1 MEIMYPIVIVICV
14 IFGLAIFFINFNKK
28 KQYINGKKVANTKY
42 IKETEYYKTKVK
54 KYKIVSN
61 IIKTI
66 SLICIIISSI
76 LIARPV
82 TIQTKSEDKYN
93 RDILISLDVST
104 SESKV
109 NLELVKKFKESIS
122 QEESELVDRFKE
134 YLQIAIMSIKNNESK
149 FINKDDE
156 SIRSVVTKM
165 ANDLIYASLETKKR
179 VLIEDK
185 NLIRIN
191 EYSNQAYKDATK
203 IVMGDSEAIEYD
215 IDKRIDE
222 INYLLEEVKE
232 YNKDIAKKMVSEI
245 ILDLNFIKNPKTGIT
260 SLRLGHFIRDYE
272 NANNKEEER

>member
-1 MEIMYPIVIVICV
+1 M
-14 IFGLAIFFINFNKK
+14 
-28 KQYINGKKVANTKY
+28 
-42 IKETEYYKTKVK
+42 
-54 KYKIVSN
+54 
-61 IIKTI
+61 
-66 SLICIIISSI
+66 
-76 LIARPV
+76 
-82 TIQTKSEDKYN
+82 
-93 RDILISLDVST
+93 
-104 SESKV
+104 
-109 NLELVKKFKESIS
+109 
-122 QEESELVDRFKE
+122 
-134 YLQIAIMSIKNNESK
+134 
-149 FINKDDE
+149 
-156 SIRSVVTKM
+156 
-165 ANDLIYASLETKKR
+165 
-179 VLIEDK
+179 IEDK

>member
-1 MEIMYPIVIVICV
+1 MMDD
-14 IFGLAIFFINFNKK
+14 G
-28 KQYINGKKVANTKY
+28 YI
-42 IKETEYYKTKVK
+42 
-54 KYKIVSN
+54 S
-61 IIKTI
+61 
-66 SLICIIISSI
+66 
-76 LIARPV
+76 
-82 TIQTKSEDKYN
+82 
-93 RDILISLDVST
+93 
-104 SESKV
+104 
-109 NLELVKKFKESIS
+109 ELVKKFKESIS

-260 SLRLGHFIRDYE
+260 SLRLGHFIRVMRMLIIRRKKDNGRNRREIFTNRHSCYVKRWHKKSYDIWFLCNRWRE
-272 NANNKEEER
+272 CKKYV

>member
-1 MEIMYPIVIVICV
+1 MMDD
-14 IFGLAIFFINFNKK
+14 G
-28 KQYINGKKVANTKY
+28 YI
-42 IKETEYYKTKVK
+42 
-54 KYKIVSN
+54 S
-61 IIKTI
+61 
-66 SLICIIISSI
+66 
-76 LIARPV
+76 
-82 TIQTKSEDKYN
+82 
-93 RDILISLDVST
+93 
-104 SESKV
+104 
-109 NLELVKKFKESIS
+109 ELVKKFKESIS

-215 IDKRIDE
+215 ID
-222 INYLLEEVKE
+222 
-232 YNKDIAKKMVSEI
+232 IAKKMVSEI

>member
-14 IFGLAIFFINFNKK
+14 ILGLAIFFINFNKK

-54 KYKIVSN
+54 KYKIISN

-109 NLELVKKFKESIS
+109 NLELVKKFKEIIPDIEGDRIGIIIYNTAPVVYCPLTDDYDYVNECLDTIEQLLKFAVDNNGYIPSLFDQENGNIS
-122 QEESELVDRFKE
+122 SFWYGGIV
-134 YLQIAIMSIKNNESK
+134 ANNEVRGSSLVGDGLARYCIFVSK
-149 FINKDDE
+149 
-156 SIRSVVTKM
+156 
-165 ANDLIYASLETKKR
+165 Y
-179 VLIEDK
+179 
-185 NLIRIN
+185 
-191 EYSNQAYKDATK
+191 
-203 IVMGDSEAIEYD
+203 
-215 IDKRIDE
+215 
-222 INYLLEEVKE
+222 
-232 YNKDIAKKMVSEI
+232 
-245 ILDLNFIKNPKTGIT
+245 
-260 SLRLGHFIRDYE
+260 
-272 NANNKEEER
+272 